1 MRVLVVLVGLVATP
15 FLAGVS
21 QQLKTNN
28 GVGHNDAHCA
38 MRANLHPG
46 TTDFNKCPP
55 PTPATGG
62 GGTGGGD
69 TGGTTGGTTRGPT
82 GRRTRGAGGRTRG
95 PRRGP
100 PAGPGAAPRHGQ
112 GAPQAPP
119 PRARLRG

>member
-69 TGGTTGGTTRGPT
+69 SGGTTGGSNGGTTCGSPGVT
-82 GRRTRGAGGRTRG
+82 GGCTSGTCIASLSRSGTASIDG
-95 PRRGP
+95 
-100 PAGPGAAPRHGQ
+100 
-112 GAPQAPP
+112 
-119 PRARLRG
+119 LVF

>member
-69 TGGTTGGTTRGPT
+69 TGGTTRGTTRRST
-82 GRRTRGAGGRTRG
+82 AGAGGASR
-95 PRRGP
+95 
-100 PAGPGAAPRHGQ
+100 A
-112 GAPQAPP
+112 
-119 PRARLRG
+119 PRARAPPR